1 MVLTLCS
8 IHGLNS
14 FLHVISSHTHVIGW
28 FLCILL
34 STLSLTAQA
43 LPSTIPNHLPTV
55 YPSLSLYS
63 SCILHPVKL
72 KSEVSVCAGAVIPL
86 KSCTGL
92 RSQAGF
98 SLNLIIHYNMQ
109 ALVIS
114 MVANC
119 ITYSYFL
126 VFLSLI
132 IHVQTASWTRT
143 NSADCR

>member
-1 MVLTLCS
+1 MIRLPPR
-8 IHGLNS
+8 
-14 FLHVISSHTHVIGW
+14 
-28 FLCILL
+28 
-34 STLSLTAQA
+34 STLFRYTTLFRS
-43 LPSTIPNHLPTV
+43 
-55 YPSLSLYS
+55 
-63 SCILHPVKL
+63 KL
-72 KSEVSVCAGAVIPL
+72 KSEVLACAGAVVPL

-143 NSADCR
+143 NSADCL